1 MSPIP
6 KWVRFHSELH
16 LYPFGY
22 GKAFPEAVILHQ
34 KSKQQ

>member
-1 MSPIP
+1 MSAIP
-6 KWVRFHSELH
+6 KWVRFYSELH

-22 GKAFPEAVILHQ
+22 GKEFSEDVILHQ